1 MDKSNRYFSES
12 IGRGR
17 DEYETF
23 FSQEKLLPGGKGPSE
38 NPADIGPGE
47 LFSGVMSGSAQVIT
61 LLVLF
66 VNFQNMRIDTDHME
80 IEIQAK
86 GSKGGRNK
94 SPSLIAN
101 IPIIDLQKTAK
112 MP

>member
-38 NPADIGPGE
+38 NPADIGPVNCSPEMME
-47 LFSGVMSGSAQVIT
+47 LIKADITKVISKY
-61 LLVLF
+61 
-66 VNFQNMRIDTDHME
+66 MRIDTDHME

>member
-47 LFSGVMSGSAQVIT
+47 LFSGDDGTDQGGYYKSDFEIYADRYGSYGNRDTGDPHIA
-61 LLVLF
+61 VLPDGI
-66 VNFQNMRIDTDHME
+66 QNADFFHF
-80 IEIQAK
+80 
-86 GSKGGRNK
+86 GHL
-94 SPSLIAN
+94 PSLHG
-101 IPIIDLQKTAK
+101 
-112 MP
+112 

>member
-47 LFSGVMSGSAQVIT
+47 LFSGDDGTDQGGYYKSDFEIYAERYGSYG
-61 LLVLF
+61 
-66 VNFQNMRIDTDHME
+66 NRDTG
-80 IEIQAK
+80 K
-86 GSKGGRNK
+86 G
-94 SPSLIAN
+94 
-101 IPIIDLQKTAK
+101 Q
-112 MP
+112 

>member
-47 LFSGVMSGSAQVIT
+47 LFSGDDG
-61 LLVLF
+61 
-66 VNFQNMRIDTDHME
+66 TDQGGYYKSDFE
-80 IEIQAK
+80 IYA

>member
-47 LFSGVMSGSAQVIT
+47 LFSGDNGVEVFNFGKYKGMSVTDVLKRDPGYYSWILNSDFT
-61 LLVLF
+61 LNTKAMLTKIRL
-66 VNFQNMRIDTDHME
+66 RELT
-80 IEIQAK
+80 
-86 GSKGGRNK
+86 NK
-94 SPSLIAN
+94 
-101 IPIIDLQKTAK
+101 
-112 MP
+112 

>member
-47 LFSGVMSGSAQVIT
+47 LFSGDDGTDQADITKVISKY
-61 LLVLF
+61 
-66 VNFQNMRIDTDHME
+66 MRIDTDHME

>member
-47 LFSGVMSGSAQVIT
+47 LFSGDDGNGC
-61 LLVLF
+61 L
-66 VNFQNMRIDTDHME
+66 R
-80 IEIQAK
+80 
-86 GSKGGRNK
+86 
-94 SPSLIAN
+94 
-101 IPIIDLQKTAK
+101 IIDYGIMTLN
-112 MP
+112 

>member
-47 LFSGVMSGSAQVIT
+47 LFSGDDGTDQGGYYKSDFEIYADRYGSY
-61 LLVLF
+61 
-66 VNFQNMRIDTDHME
+66 
-80 IEIQAK
+80 AK

>member
-1 MDKSNRYFSES
+1 MSELRRLQDAAQMTPQLHMDFRSLQGIPTPVMTIGMDGYSISEGTV
-12 IGRGR
+12 IVRVH
-17 DEYETF
+17 
-23 FSQEKLLPGGKGPSE
+23 QC
-38 NPADIGPGE
+38 PAD
-47 LFSGVMSGSAQVIT
+47 
-61 LLVLF
+61 
-66 VNFQNMRIDTDHME
+66 MRIDTDHME